1 MDPFWNGPRW
11 IEESVTS
18 PANRPSKKIPKPNPV
33 PSCRSALPAWRTGPE
48 AGLVLGR
55 QRGALGPR
63 LPRHQPVAAAVA
75 DLEPGRVVRLDQ
87 GGQPHPTAGELEGAD
102 VGGRRPGV
110 TLATGVR
117 PDRPR
122 RTTPSSRAVPVLPDP
137 GAHLSGPSTYPPHL
151 QRRRPGPG
159 GTPQRTLRPPS
170 TDPGRSSAPPAPWT
184 ASLTRRTGVRGLR
197 HPPPAVWSSAHGA
210 RSGDRSTRTPDRRC
224 DATGATATVQ
234 AVPTPP
240 RHPGPHGGDELNS
253 RVLTLVAELPEIYQ
267 PIYGQPQVQG
277 SRTADS
283 QRISLVSGIVDGL
296 ATLLGRPLAI
306 LDLGSAQGY
315 VDFRLAEAGHRVV
328 GIELLDKN
336 IAVARAIHEQHPD
349 LDVAFVEGNI
359 VDCASLVDPT
369 QFDLVLG
376 LSVLHHVIDR
386 DGHDR
391 AVDLVRTLAD
401 AIPHGVFEMALASEP
416 VFWAPSLPAD
426 PRVTLAPYAFIRE
439 IGRSGTHLSDVQR
452 PLLFASATHVL
463 TAAGL
468 RAIDTWGDQAHA
480 DAAHHGLRRHFQVGG
495 DLVKIAARFTDDAED
510 GVLEVYRQ
518 ELRNEAHVLEL
529 LAASACEA
537 PRLVE
542 FVDGADESIIVR
554 TSYPG
559 VLLSDV
565 APSLS
570 DGQRALVT
578 GQVLTSL
585 AELEA
590 QGLYHSD
597 LRLWN
602 VIWDPGTARAHLIDH
617 GSVGPVPTD
626 VVWPHDGYFSFL
638 VWLVSLW
645 GPFDDQTGIRVPR
658 TSRLDQA
665 DHPAAVVALIGR
677 LMAHHDDGHVFRD
690 LAAAWAD
697 GTEGAATSWPAPP
710 VVWHWLAE
718 LEQERTAA
726 VEALGDH
733 ERYVDRRAQQ
743 LGRRAG
749 HPDRPPRGVAER
761 ARGAGRPGARARG
774 GAGCARRRA
783 RGAPSGGGANPG
795 TN

>member
-1 MDPFWNGPRW
+1 M
-11 IEESVTS
+11 
-18 PANRPSKKIPKPNPV
+18 
-33 PSCRSALPAWRTGPE
+33 
-48 AGLVLGR
+48 
-55 QRGALGPR
+55 
-63 LPRHQPVAAAVA
+63 
-75 DLEPGRVVRLDQ
+75 
-87 GGQPHPTAGELEGAD
+87 
-102 VGGRRPGV
+102 
-110 TLATGVR
+110 
-117 PDRPR
+117 
-122 RTTPSSRAVPVLPDP
+122 
-137 GAHLSGPSTYPPHL
+137 
-151 QRRRPGPG
+151 
-159 GTPQRTLRPPS
+159 
-170 TDPGRSSAPPAPWT
+170 
-184 ASLTRRTGVRGLR
+184 
-197 HPPPAVWSSAHGA
+197 
-210 RSGDRSTRTPDRRC
+210 
-224 DATGATATVQ
+224 Q

-480 DAAHHGLRRHFQVGG
+480 HAAHRGLRRHFQVGG

-733 ERYVDRRAQQ
+733 ERYATGERSNWA
-743 LGRRAG
+743 
-749 HPDRPPRGVAER
+749 AER
-761 ARGAGRPGARARG
+761 ATLIARHEEWQSEREALVAQVRGLVEERDALAAELGALRAEAAESRDELTRIRSSRSWRATEPLRTLKSTREPRP
-774 GAGCARRRA
+774 
-783 RGAPSGGGANPG
+783 
-795 TN
+795 